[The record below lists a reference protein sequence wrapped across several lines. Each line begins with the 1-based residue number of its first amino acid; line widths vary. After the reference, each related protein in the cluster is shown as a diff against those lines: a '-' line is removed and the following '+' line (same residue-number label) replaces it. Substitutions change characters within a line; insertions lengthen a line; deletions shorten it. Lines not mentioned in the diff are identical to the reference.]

1 MQPYRLEDGNKN
13 DDKLRIDSDKDGIR
27 FHFDTW
33 DGADGVD
40 FRVDGRA
47 FCVELENNGHEAVD
61 TTHLGQ
67 YELKLDQLP
76 VCFRREA

>member
-1 MQPYRLEDGNKN
+1 MTEFAG
-13 DDKLRIDSDKDGIR
+13 RIAVVTGGGSGL
-27 FHFDTW
+27 
-33 DGADGVD
+33 
-40 FRVDGRA
+40 GRA

-67 YELKLDQLP
+67 YELKPDQLP